1 MTGNPETA
9 EIASG
14 TAEGEE
20 ISWLIYAN
28 HEDGTPIESIQNN
41 TEKQMLVNW
50 PVNNYAVTINKYG
63 YEPNASTLNKAA
75 EGEDG
80 LDEFFITGSAGGVRT
95 PLAGVTMRLQRNNG
109 TASAPSWVD
118 YNYTDMHAAAA
129 QSEAE
134 FTTNENGSFSFPNGL
149 IRGQYR
155 IIEVQAADGYEN
167 IYNSGSRARYFT
179 VTDDNV
185 TVNMYNPEK
194 LSMTIK

>member
-1 MTGNPETA
+1 
-9 EIASG
+9 
-14 TAEGEE
+14 
-20 ISWLIYAN
+20 
-28 HEDGTPIESIQNN
+28 
-41 TEKQMLVNW
+41 
-50 PVNNYAVTINKYG
+50 
-63 YEPNASTLNKAA
+63 
-75 EGEDG
+75 
-80 LDEFFITGSAGGVRT
+80 
-95 PLAGVTMRLQRNNG
+95 
-109 TASAPSWVD
+109 
-118 YNYTDMHAAAA
+118 MHAAAA

-194 LSMTIK
+194 LSMTIKKTDMDGNPLDSFSFTLTNVADNTTLQADTGTDGEGTAVLTDIASGKYRLTESGSGYTSAYLTQYMNCLLYTSRISIVCRLRQEQRRKILFIPVRCQLQGSFHLCRN